1 MVTENY
7 NFLPDEAKEIRIKVF
22 VEEQG
27 FKQEFDELDSICT
40 HLVTFD
46 NDKPYATVRFYEQN
60 SVYYIGR
67 LAVLKE
73 YRSKHLGAK
82 IVNEAERLIK
92 AKGGKEIRLHSQV
105 QAMPFYQKQ
114 GYIPFGEQDFD
125 EDYPHQWMKKE
136 I

>member
-40 HLVTFD
+40 H
-46 NDKPYATVRFYEQN
+46 
-60 SVYYIGR
+60 
-67 LAVLKE
+67 
-73 YRSKHLGAK
+73 
-82 IVNEAERLIK
+82 
-92 AKGGKEIRLHSQV
+92 
-105 QAMPFYQKQ
+105 
-114 GYIPFGEQDFD
+114 
-125 EDYPHQWMKKE
+125 QWMKKE

>member
-46 NDKPYATVRFYEQN
+46 NDKPCATVRFYEQN

-82 IVNEAERLIK
+82 RSRKVDKSKGRQRNQASFAGAGNAVLSK
-92 AKGGKEIRLHSQV
+92 AGIYPIR
-105 QAMPFYQKQ
+105 
-114 GYIPFGEQDFD
+114 
-125 EDYPHQWMKKE
+125 
-136 I
+136 

>member
-46 NDKPYATVRFYEQN
+46 NDKPCATVRFYEQN

-92 AKGGKEIRLHSQV
+92 AKESGFIRRCRQCRFIKSRDISHSV
-105 QAMPFYQKQ
+105 SRTLTKIAHTN
-114 GYIPFGEQDFD
+114 G
-125 EDYPHQWMKKE
+125 
-136 I
+136 